1 MAAFELPHYLFC
13 DPLVVVVAAA
23 AAIIALG
30 LLQSTERGLSFHL
43 SGNLQSSKLLSR
55 QRSEVHEESGD
66 HLPGGHGV
74 FRPTRHSSV
83 AAMQRSVFTQE
94 LS

>member
-30 LLQSTERGLSFHL
+30 LSQSTERGLSFHL
-43 SGNLQSSKLLSR
+43 GGNLHSSKLLLR
-55 QRSEVHEESGD
+55 QRSEVQEESGD
-66 HLPGGHGV
+66 HLPGGH
-74 FRPTRHSSV
+74 
-83 AAMQRSVFTQE
+83 SVFPPNRHFS
-94 LS
+94 LA